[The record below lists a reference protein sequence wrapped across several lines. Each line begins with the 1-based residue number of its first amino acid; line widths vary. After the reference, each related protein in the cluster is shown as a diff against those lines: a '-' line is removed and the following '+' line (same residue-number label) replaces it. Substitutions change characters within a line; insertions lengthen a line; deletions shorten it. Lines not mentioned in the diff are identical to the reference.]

1 MGMTRYLHELRVLLQ
16 DRLVVILVHEDS
28 IPGGKLRVII
38 RATLCPSFLGEFE
51 AGINGQDLLF
61 EPAAY
66 LQKGSM
72 M

>member
-51 AGINGQDLLF
+51 AGING
-61 EPAAY
+61 
-66 LQKGSM
+66 
-72 M
+72 